1 MTLLAILMGLCFVN
15 DAYPVLVQELEL
27 DLHVRP
33 KLLELLLLAL
43 KGRLEKN
50 TTSFPRTIHRL
61 F

>member
-1 MTLLAILMGLCFVN
+1 MGLCFVN